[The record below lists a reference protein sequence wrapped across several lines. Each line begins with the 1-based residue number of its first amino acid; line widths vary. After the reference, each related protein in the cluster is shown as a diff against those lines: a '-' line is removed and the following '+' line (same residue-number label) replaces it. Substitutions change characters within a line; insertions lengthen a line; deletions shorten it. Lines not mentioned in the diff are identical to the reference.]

1 MDGNRRLS
9 LVVGA
14 FVVATLLLVAGV
26 LVTLGQGS
34 GFLQPRYTLVTYFEN
49 VQGLVAGAPVRLA
62 GKDVG
67 TVELV
72 SFGSFG
78 GERPPVRVLLQV
90 DARVQ
95 SRIRSD
101 SVASIG
107 TIGLLG
113 DKYVSIS
120 MGTRGG
126 QVLEEGAVLESSSPV
141 DLAMAAERGTEAID
155 NIATLTENVNAVVE
169 DFGEAMGGRKI
180 AESMESLSEI
190 VREIREGDGLLH
202 SLIYD
207 PYEGGGVQSLD
218 RSLATLEEILNEV
231 AHGDG
236 VIHTLIYESPE
247 DQDAVVRA
255 LEAAARLE
263 SILAKVDEGE
273 GTVGLLVNDPSLYE
287 DLQRLVGGARRSL
300 VVRSL
305 IRLSTDD
312 GS

>member
-1 MDGNRRLS
+1 MDGSRRLS

-14 FVVATLLLVAGV
+14 FVLATLALAGLV

-34 GFLQPRYTLVTYFEN
+34 GLLQPRYALVSYFQN

-67 TVELV
+67 TVESV
-72 SFGSFG
+72 SFGSFA
-78 GERPPVRVLLQV
+78 GERGPVRVVVQV
-90 DARVQ
+90 DQRVQ

-120 MGTRGG
+120 MGTREGT
-126 QVLEEGAVLESSSPV
+126 VLREGAELASANPV
-141 DLAMAAERGTEAID
+141 DFGMAVERGTEAID
-155 NIATLTENVNAVVE
+155 NIATLTENVNEVVE
-169 DFGEAMGGRKI
+169 DFGESVGGRKV
-180 AESMESLSEI
+180 AESMVALSEI
-190 VREIREGDGLLH
+190 VREVREGDGLLH

-207 PYEGGGVQSLD
+207 RYEGGGVASID
-218 RSLATLEEILNEV
+218 RSLATLESILNEV
-231 AHGDG
+231 AYGDG

-247 DQDAVVRA
+247 EQDAVVRA
-255 LEAAARLE
+255 IEAAARLD
-263 SILAKVDEGE
+263 SILAKIDRGE
-273 GTVGLLVNDPSLYE
+273 GTLGLLVNDPSLYE
-287 DLQRLVGGARRSL
+287 DLDRLVGGARRSL

-305 IRLSTDD
+305 IQLSTDD